1 MTKITETALADLDAA
16 RRLLSPVH
24 KDVTP
29 TPGRFGFRGELA
41 LRFAEQFAD
50 EARPPEVKCDQVM
63 TVADAG
69 ASTIPF
75 FTGFVQSFAHLQ
87 LLAEVL
93 GDKLSADGKYFLFC
107 GNIDISKRYQVAYGG
122 ANFHILPLDEATV
135 YNELLDLLGIER
147 GDLKRL
153 DTGAKVD
160 KIARAAAGFKQT
172 WPSISF
178 EEGLRVMG
186 PIKVRE
192 NRPV

>member
-16 RRLLSPVH
+16 KRLLSPVH

-29 TPGRFGFRGELA
+29 THGRFGFRGELA
-41 LRFAEQFAD
+41 LKFAEQFAD
-50 EARPPEVKCDQVM
+50 EARPPEFKCDQVM

-75 FTGFVQSFAHLQ
+75 FAGFVQSFEHLR

-93 GDKLSADGKYFLFC
+93 GEKLSAHGKYFLFC

-122 ANFHILPLDEATV
+122 ASFYVLPLDEATG
-135 YNELLDLLGIER
+135 YNELLDLFCIER
-147 GDLKRL
+147 SDLKRL

-160 KIARAAAGFKQT
+160 KIAKAAAGFKQI

-178 EEGLRVMG
+178 EEGLKVMG
-186 PIKVRE
+186 PIKVRD